1 MPTPSNVQQ
10 ATTHNWLGSQAQFN
24 ILKPT
29 IDPKHYETYGE
40 EDITGLMTIM
50 GTKNPVRS
58 LQYRHFEDDRLHTIV
73 RAAGTTAG
81 ADTNVVYTVDSAFTM
96 TGFPTVFD
104 PYLDPSFTDQAP
116 NASGTTTLHPVRL
129 FETVLFNNKVQGTV
143 VAITTT
149 TFTVANDIAGEAL
162 PTVTNA
168 DDIVLMGVTVG
179 EGSDTAPGVNL
190 RQDVYDNVLQIMS
203 DSAKAT
209 GTSMGEQTWV
219 NFEGKDGRMGYMWY
233 YKQQDETLR
242 RFKNFRELALVA
254 GKRNTNTTNLTA
266 VDATILKT
274 EGLYEFASSFNGDT
288 NYNIAAGLSL
298 QDFESLVTDNLDQ
311 NNGAME
317 NCLMA
322 SINTRNSIDNFI
334 RPEMQQGGVLY
345 NAFDG
350 SEEQAVNFGFSTFRV
365 LGYTFHLKTYR
376 LLNNPT
382 LLGANDL
389 FNNSALV
396 LPMDKMAYAVGYE
409 KKKET
414 VGSFRMNY
422 MVNDGRS
429 REMEEWLTGGT
440 DNVYTNQ
447 NDSVTMNLRTHF
459 GFEGFGSPRFNVLQG
474 T

>member
-10 ATTHNWLGSQAQFN
+10 ATTHNWLGSQAAFN

-29 IDPKHYETYGE
+29 IDSKQYETYGE
-40 EDITGLMTIM
+40 EDITGLMEIM
-50 GTKNPVRS
+50 GSKNPVKS
-58 LQYRHFEDDRLHTIV
+58 LQYRHFEDDRLHTVV
-73 RAAGTTAG
+73 RATGTGLA
-81 ADTNVVYTVDSAFTM
+81 ANTNVVYTVDAGFTLA
-96 TGFPTVFD
+96 GFPTVFD
-104 PYLDPSFTDQAP
+104 PYLAASFGDNAP
-116 NASGTTTLHPVRL
+116 NPSGTTTLHPVRL
-129 FETVLFNNKVQGTV
+129 TDGIMFPNGARGTV
-143 VAITTT
+143 VAITST
-149 TFTVANDIAGEAL
+149 TFEVAPDLIGGAL
-162 PTVTNA
+162 PTVTNTE
-168 DDIVLMGVTVG
+168 DLILMGVTLG
-179 EGSDTAPGVNL
+179 EGQDTPPGVNL
-190 RQDVYDNVLQIMS
+190 RQDVYDNVLQIMG

-209 GTSMGEQTWV
+209 GSSMGEQTWV

-242 RFKNFRELALVA
+242 RFKNFRELNLVS
-254 GKRNTNTTNLTA
+254 GERVTNTANVA
-266 VDATILKT
+266 AYDATLLKT
-274 EGLYEFASSFNGDT
+274 EGLYAFASSFNGDT
-288 NYNIAAGLSL
+288 QYNIAAGLSL
-298 QDFESLVTDNLDQ
+298 ADFEDLVIDNLDQ

-322 SINTRNSIDNFI
+322 SIRTRNSIDNFI

-382 LLGANDL
+382 LLGANPL

-409 KKKET
+409 RKKET

-422 MVNDGRS
+422 MVSDGFS
-429 REMEEWLTGGT
+429 REMEEFMTGGT
-440 DNVYTNQ
+440 GGIYTNT
-447 NDSVTMNLRTHF
+447 NDSQTMSLRTHF

-474 T
+474 V

>member
-1 MPTPSNVQQ
+1 MPTPSNVQT

-73 RAAGTTAG
+73 TAAGTSTG
-81 ADTNVVYTVDSAFTM
+81 ADSNVVYTVDSAFLL
-96 TGFPTVFD
+96 TGFPSVFD
-104 PYLDPSFTDQAP
+104 PYLAASFTDQAP

-129 FETVLFNNKVQGTV
+129 FETVMFPDKTQGTV
-143 VAITTT
+143 IAITTT
-149 TFTVANDIAGEAL
+149 TFTVAPDAAGGIL

-168 DDIVLMGVTVG
+168 DEIVLMGVTVG

-190 RQDVYDNVLQIMS
+190 RQDVFDNVLQIMS

-242 RFKNFRELALVA
+242 RFKNFRELALVS
-254 GKRNTNTTNLTA
+254 GKRITNTANVPV
-266 VDATILKT
+266 VDATLLKT
-274 EGLYEFASSFNGDT
+274 DGLYEFASSFNGDT
-288 NYNIAAGLSL
+288 NYSIAAGLSL
-298 QDFESLVTDNLDQ
+298 SDFETLVIDNLDQ

-317 NCLMA
+317 NCLMS
-322 SINTRNSIDNFI
+322 SIRLRNSIDNFI

-350 SEEQAVNFGFSTFRV
+350 SEEQSVNFGFSTFRV

-382 LLGANDL
+382 LLGANPL
-389 FNNSALV
+389 FANSGLV
-396 LPMDKMAYAVGYE
+396 LPMDKMAYAIGYE

-459 GFEGFGSPRFNVLQG
+459 GFEGFGAPRFNVLQG
-474 T
+474 I